1 MPPDFGKLLITSNC
15 DTSETSIIPA
25 MPRFV
30 TKDDGSV
37 ELDVTFDGV
46 SDEEASS
53 MSFLETSAYKA
64 FWSWSGGFNQFFPG
78 PQTIQPTEI
87 INTSGGKCE
96 MGVAADPN
104 NSPEN
109 NCNTGEYCY
118 LKEGVCNDKSGIHSG
133 YCQIKPDM
141 CAEIYEPVC
150 GCDGNDY
157 GNACKAS
164 SAGVS
169 VSRSGTCE
177 GSATAEPL
185 PVISEVKC
193 EVGFAA
199 DPDNNCKGEGE
210 YCHLETGVCTE
221 KSGIHNGYCL
231 VKPDMCAEIYQP
243 VCGCD
248 GEDYGNACAASSA
261 GISVSRSGTCVDDT
275 TIEVIE
281 KLPVEDCPEG
291 ECINPETNTCEAEV
305 QCVADPCEVGSC
317 AEGEVCSAN
326 YCGGCN
332 TICSASL
339 PATLNGDNPA
349 SSNIEEVC
357 GVGEACSEVGA
368 SCTAGEETCCG
379 VTHPSL
385 QCDCMDSPNGGL
397 EYMCRST
404 DMCLYPSCCQ
414 EPPPQGMPA
423 ASEGTCDNMGQLCDT
438 GIDEDYCCLD
448 LSGGSASYCTK
459 SGGKSEETTTSE
471 ATTTSSFTTTTTT
484 TSTEMIEETSTEST
498 TTEALIEESSSPSS
512 SSTPIKEDTDETT
525 TDATVA
531 DIISTTTTFAAIDGD
546 FPTKSP
552 TSNVEDSG
560 APTPSPNWWDG
571 VQDSDTDHSSA
582 FNLTFRMTT
591 AIFAI
596 VIITILYP
604 NNENNHLLG
613 LGKFAVGVIAISSLY
628 PKRSTSKVG
637 GIRKNEQH
645 RHLQETCT
653 FNVEILI
660 NSCSKSVEINAHAA
674 RAIDVVVENNTQ
686 EILENNVVNYEA
698 MLTFPATE
706 STEVLNLEQNNTVN
720 AFDQWEGACLK
731 AVMGRPY
738 IDSTDTSLHAM
749 PLIGVDET
757 KLSWSNEA
765 LLSTQ
770 APQMSN
776 ATSHHFLLGEDWT
789 NRALGEHSSVASFSA
804 FSIALMSNQ
813 APSELVEDS
822 LKAGLDEIKHTKQS
836 FDIVSRL
843 TGKIIGPGPLP
854 PSTHEFNHD
863 IKKLALAVAKE
874 GCVDET
880 LSAFAAALEVDH
892 ITAVID
898 HGVQD
903 SLYSDIDHETL
914 TFIKEQL
921 VIIAIDE
928 SNHSALGW
936 RTIQWICSIDAD
948 ACDAVQREVFEES
961 KLEMRFQYRAEG
973 SFGETSNVLDS
984 MREMWMKIYA
994 AHQSAQDISSC
1005 EEVDTINDTEDYS
1018 LLTTVTDNVI
1028 HQLA

>member
-1 MPPDFGKLLITSNC
+1 VPPDFGKLLITSNC

-30 TKDDGSV
+30 TNDDGSV

-46 SDEEASS
+46 SDEESS
-53 MSFLETSAYKA
+53 AMSFLESSAYKA
-64 FWSWSGGFNQFFPG
+64 FWSWSGGFDQFFPG

-96 MGVAADPN
+96 TGAAADPN
-104 NSPEN
+104 NSCQGE
-109 NCNTGEYCY
+109 GEYCY

-133 YCQIKPDM
+133 YCQVKPDL
-141 CAEIYEPVC
+141 CAEIYDPVC

-157 GNACKAS
+157 SNACAAS

-169 VSRSGTCE
+169 ISRSGTCE
-177 GSATAEPL
+177 DSTTEPL
-185 PVISEVKC
+185 PVTSEVKC

-210 YCHLETGVCTE
+210 YCHLEEGVCTE

-231 VKPDMCAEIYQP
+231 VKPPFCAEIYQP

-248 GEDYGNACAASSA
+248 GEDYGNACAANSV
-261 GISVSRSGTCVDDT
+261 GVSVSHSGTCADKT

-281 KLPVEDCPEG
+281 KLPPFVEDCPEG
-291 ECINPETNTCEAEV
+291 ECINPESNTCETKV
-305 QCVADPCEVGSC
+305 QCVADPCEVGGAC

-332 TICSASL
+332 VVCTASL
-339 PATLNGDNPA
+339 PATLNGDDPV

-385 QCDCMDSPNGGL
+385 QCDCMDIPNGGL

-414 EPPPQGMPA
+414 EPPPESMPP

-438 GIDEDYCCLD
+438 GIDDDYCCLD
-448 LSGGSASYCTK
+448 LSGGRASYCTK
-459 SGGKSEETTTSE
+459 SGGKSGGTTTSE
-471 ATTTSSFTTTTTT
+471 ATTSSTFTTTTTT

-498 TTEALIEESSSPSS
+498 TTENLIEETSSPSS
-512 SSTPIKEDTDETT
+512 SSTPIKVETT
-525 TDATVA
+525 TDATVSE
-531 DIISTTTTFAAIDGD
+531 IISTTSTFAAIDGD

-552 TSNVEDSG
+552 TSNVEESG

-571 VQDSDTDHSSA
+571 AQDSDTDRSSG
-582 FNLTFRMTT
+582 FNRAFRMTT

-596 VIITILYP
+596 VIITIILP
-604 NNENNHLLG
+604 NNENNHLWF
-613 LGKFAVGVIAISSLY
+613 GKFALFAMAISSLY
-628 PKRSTSKVG
+628 PKRSSSKVG
-637 GIRKNEQH
+637 GIRKNEQQ

-660 NSCSKSVEINAHAA
+660 NSCSKTVTINNAPAA

-698 MLTFPATE
+698 ILTFPATE
-706 STEVLNLEQNNTVN
+706 ATVVLNLEENNTVN
-720 AFDQWEGACLK
+720 AFDEWEGSCLK
-731 AVMGRPY
+731 AVIGRPY
-738 IDSTDTSLHAM
+738 VDSTGATLHAM
-749 PLIGVDET
+749 PLIGGNEV
-757 KLSWSNEA
+757 KLSWSSEA
-765 LLSTQ
+765 LVST
-770 APQMSN
+770 APQN
-776 ATSHHFLLGEDWT
+776 NGTSHGRFLLGEEWT

-813 APSELVEDS
+813 APSELVEDA

-843 TGKIIGPGPLP
+843 TDKIIGPGPLP
-854 PSTHEFNHD
+854 QSTHEFNHD

-880 LSAFAAALEVDH
+880 LSAFSAALEVDH
-892 ITAVID
+892 ITAVMD
-898 HGVQD
+898 QGVQD

-921 VIIAIDE
+921 VIIAMDE
-928 SNHSALGW
+928 SNHAALAW
-936 RTIQWICSIDAD
+936 RTLQWICSIDTD
-948 ACDAVQREVFEES
+948 ACDVAQNEVFEES

-994 AHQSAQDISSC
+994 AHQSAQDTSSC

>member
-1 MPPDFGKLLITSNC
+1 VPPDFGKLLITSNC

-30 TKDDGSV
+30 TNDDGSV

-53 MSFLETSAYKA
+53 MSFLESSAYKA

-96 MGVAADPN
+96 TGAAADPN
-104 NSPEN
+104 NSCKGE
-109 NCNTGEYCY
+109 GEYCY
-118 LKEGVCNDKSGIHSG
+118 LKEGVCNDKSGIQSG
-133 YCQIKPDM
+133 YCQVKPDM
-141 CAEIYEPVC
+141 CAEIYDPVC

-157 GNACKAS
+157 SNACAAS

-177 GSATAEPL
+177 DSTTEPL

-210 YCHLETGVCTE
+210 YCHLEEGVCTE

-231 VKPDMCAEIYQP
+231 VKPDLCAEIYQP

-261 GISVSRSGTCVDDT
+261 GVSVSHSGTCADDT

-281 KLPVEDCPEG
+281 KLPFEDCPEG

-305 QCVADPCEVGSC
+305 QCVADPCEVGGAC

-326 YCGGCN
+326 YCGRCN
-332 TICSASL
+332 AVCTGSL

-357 GVGEACSEVGA
+357 GVGEACSKVGA

-385 QCDCMDSPNGGL
+385 QCDCMGSPNGGL

-414 EPPPQGMPA
+414 EPPPEGMPP

-438 GIDEDYCCLD
+438 GIDDDYCCLD

-459 SGGKSEETTTSE
+459 SGGKSSLTPIKEETTTG
-471 ATTTSSFTTTTTT
+471 ATVSD
-484 TSTEMIEETSTEST
+484 IVST
-498 TTEALIEESSSPSS
+498 TTA
-512 SSTPIKEDTDETT
+512 
-525 TDATVA
+525 
-531 DIISTTTTFAAIDGD
+531 TTFAAIDGD

-552 TSNVEDSG
+552 TSNVEESG

-571 VQDSDTDHSSA
+571 AQDSDTDRSSA
-582 FNLTFRMTT
+582 FNRTFRMTT

-596 VIITILYP
+596 VIITIIYP

-613 LGKFAVGVIAISSLY
+613 FGKFAVAIMAISSLY
-628 PKRSTSKVG
+628 PKRSSSKVG
-637 GIRKNEQH
+637 GIRKNEQQ

-660 NSCSKSVEINAHAA
+660 NSCSKSVTINNAPA

-706 STEVLNLEQNNTVN
+706 TIEVLDLEQNNTVN
-720 AFDQWEGACLK
+720 AFDEWEGSCLK
-731 AVMGRPY
+731 AVIGRPY
-738 IDSTDTSLHAM
+738 IDSTGNSLHAM

-757 KLSWSNEA
+757 KLSWSSEA

-776 ATSHHFLLGEDWT
+776 GTSHHFLLEEDWT
-789 NRALGEHSSVASFSA
+789 NRALGEHSSIASFSA

-843 TGKIIGPGPLP
+843 TGKMIGPGPLP
-854 PSTHEFNHD
+854 QSTHEFNHD
-863 IKKLALAVAKE
+863 IKKLALSVAKE

-880 LSAFAAALEVDH
+880 LSAFSAALEVDH
-892 ITAVID
+892 ITAVME

-936 RTIQWICSIDAD
+936 RTIQWICSIDTG
-948 ACDAVQREVFEES
+948 ACDAVQNEVFEES

-1028 HQLA
+1028 RQLA